1 MRYCFGGPTSGIS
14 VCMLERLSMSAFGQA
29 TFRVYSCS
37 YENFIV
43 SAYSFFSV
51 PYSLWFFHVLSMAEC
66 LTSLIGVSFDLSL
79 TCGFL
84 PTIRV
89 ARFSFGVPCF
99 SSDGICT
106 RGDAI

>member
-1 MRYCFGGPTSGIS
+1 MCCFGGPTSGIS
-14 VCMLERLSMSAFGQA
+14 VYMLERLSMSALGQA
-29 TFRVYSCS
+29 TFRVFSVS
-37 YENFIV
+37 YENLIV

-51 PYSLWFFHVLSMAEC
+51 LYSLWFFHVLSMAEC
-66 LTSLIGVSFDLSL
+66 LTSQIGVSFDLSW

-89 ARFSFGVPCF
+89 ARLSFGVPYF